1 MKIPLNPPF
10 SKGETRF
17 PPLEKGGE
25 GGFETGFSNEG
36 NMQDRII
43 TAQSDEEEKRYETT
57 LRPPTLSEYI
67 GQEKVKDNLNIFIEA
82 TKRRAEALDHVLFYG
97 PPGLGKTT
105 LAYIIARELGVG
117 IKATSGPAIERQG
130 DLAAILTNLQKHE
143 VLFIDEIHR
152 LNPAIEEILYPA
164 MEDYQIDLIIGQG
177 PSARTIKLD
186 IPRFTLI
193 GATTRSGLLTSPL
206 RDRFGIIT
214 RLDFYRPEEL
224 RLILLRSANILNV
237 QLDDSGADEIAR
249 RSRGTPRIA
258 NRLLR
263 RVRDYAEVK
272 ADSIITREVARMALS
287 MLEIDERGFDTMDR
301 KLLLTIIE
309 KFSGGP
315 VGIETIAAA
324 INEDKDT
331 IEDVYEPYLI
341 QEGFLNRTP
350 RGRLATPNAYKH
362 FGIVKPSETGQG
374 SLL

>member
-1 MKIPLNPPF
+1 
-10 SKGETRF
+10 
-17 PPLEKGGE
+17 
-25 GGFETGFSNEG
+25 
-36 NMQDRII
+36 MQDRII
-43 TAQSDEEEKRYETT
+43 TAQSDEEEKRYEAT

-224 RLILLRSANILNV
+224 RMILLRSANILNV
-237 QLDDSGADEIAR
+237 QLDDSGADEIAC

-272 ADSIITREVARMALS
+272 ADSIITREVAKMALS

-315 VGIETIAAA
+315 VGVETIAAA
-324 INEDKDT
+324 ISEDKDT

-362 FGIVKPSETGQG
+362 FGIVKPGETEQG